1 MLMLVVGI
9 LANLAVLAYFV
20 SPNIDISLLAA
31 NKLRSTDRGCAYDT
45 DMRIS
50 HFLKNKDTNTLWTR

>member
-9 LANLAVLAYFV
+9 LAVLAYFV

-45 DMRIS
+45 DLQIS
-50 HFLKNKDTNTLWTR
+50 HFLKNKDMNTLWTR